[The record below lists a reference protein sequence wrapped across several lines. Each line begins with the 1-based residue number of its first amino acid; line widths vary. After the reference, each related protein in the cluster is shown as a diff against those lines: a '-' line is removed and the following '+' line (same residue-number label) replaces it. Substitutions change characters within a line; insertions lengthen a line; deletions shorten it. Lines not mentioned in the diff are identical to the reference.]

1 MISSWGEEGVTGL
14 MRHES
19 TDILYCRW
27 LMSIAHCPG
36 DDLLK
41 SCSRKVEQRTEA
53 TSDLKNSPL
62 FYAVLSEHEH
72 RLIWRRLTTFGFIWQ
87 TLWWWSVPLCTTAR
101 VQTRWLTIL
110 LELWLPRR
118 ERRKLP
124 HWRMYTLVLSKNESL
139 AQSDHIFHQWAMCL
153 TALECYLHRSYLPV
167 LGKGSIEKID
177 FF

>member
-1 MISSWGEEGVTGL
+1 MISSRTKEDVTGL

-19 TDILYCRW
+19 TDILYCCW
-27 LMSIAHCPG
+27 VMPIAHCPG

-62 FYAVLSEHEH
+62 FYAVLSEH
-72 RLIWRRLTTFGFIWQ
+72 RLLWRRLTTFGFIWQ

-101 VQTRWLTIL
+101 VQTRWLTIIL

-118 ERRKLP
+118 ERRKLLY
-124 HWRMYTLVLSKNESL
+124 WRIAHIGFVEERKSGTIGSYFPNINEQCLS
-139 AQSDHIFHQWAMCL
+139 
-153 TALECYLHRSYLPV
+153 LH
-167 LGKGSIEKID
+167 
-177 FF
+177 

>member
-1 MISSWGEEGVTGL
+1 MSLASWG
-14 MRHES
+14 
-19 TDILYCRW
+19 
-27 LMSIAHCPG
+27 MSPLTSSLLLSHAHRP
-36 DDLLK
+36 LLK

-62 FYAVLSEHEH
+62 FYAVLSEH

-87 TLWWWSVPLCTTAR
+87 TLWWWSVPPCTTAR
-101 VQTRWLTIL
+101 VQTRWLTIIL

-124 HWRMYTLVLSKNESL
+124 HWRIADIAFVQERKSGIIGSSMNNVSHCTRLLSAPLLSSRKRSTNKN
-139 AQSDHIFHQWAMCL
+139 
-153 TALECYLHRSYLPV
+153 
-167 LGKGSIEKID
+167 

>member
-1 MISSWGEEGVTGL
+1 MISSTEEQKMMSLASWGMSPLTSSIVV
-14 MRHES
+14 ES
-19 TDILYCRW
+19 CPSPNT
-27 LMSIAHCPG
+27 HCPG

-62 FYAVLSEHEH
+62 FYAVLSEH

-101 VQTRWLTIL
+101 VQTRWLAIIL
-110 LELWLPRR
+110 LALWLPRR

-124 HWRMYTLVLSKNESL
+124 HWR
-139 AQSDHIFHQWAMCL
+139 
-153 TALECYLHRSYLPV
+153 
-167 LGKGSIEKID
+167 ID
-177 FF
+177 FVQERKSGTIGSYFPNINEQCLSLH